1 MFFFIYSSREAL
13 LLKFTFSTILQLKN
27 HSVQFVYNNHVI
39 ISGLKSIPSLSMLGC
54 SFVRLLLARIYA
66 SFSSYWKLVKL
77 LTLPQLNVGLTLT
90 LLFLRWL
97 ALLKLLWILKL
108 FKGGYLNTGYCLFSF
123 SNNVACLKPI
133 TIKIHVLLY
142 FLLHILSYIITI

>member
-39 ISGLKSIPSLSMLGC
+39 ISGLKSIPSLSMLDC
-54 SFVRLLLARIYA
+54 SFVRLLLARIA
-66 SFSSYWKLVKL
+66 SFSSYGKLVKL
-77 LTLPQLNVGLTLT
+77 LTLPQLNVALTLA

>member
-39 ISGLKSIPSLSMLGC
+39 ISGLKSIPSLSMLGG

-77 LTLPQLNVGLTLT
+77 LTLPQLNVGLTLA

-97 ALLKLLWILKL
+97 ALLKLLWILMQTFQRWL
-108 FKGGYLNTGYCLFSF
+108 FEYWVLFIF
-123 SNNVACLKPI
+123 FFFKCHDNNVAFMKPI
-133 TIKIHVLLY
+133 TFKIHVL
-142 FLLHILSYIITI
+142 

>member
-54 SFVRLLLARIYA
+54 SFVRLLLARIA
-66 SFSSYWKLVKL
+66 SFSSYGKLVKL
-77 LTLPQLNVGLTLT
+77 LTLLQLNVGLTLA

-123 SNNVACLKPI
+123 SNNVACRKPI